1 MPVPGN
7 AAKRHTI
14 AVNGSDVWR
23 TEFPL
28 RFGDFDGL
36 GHLTASAYLALF
48 EETRSAWMTGT
59 LDVAYPTY
67 VVATQHIE
75 YLHEVTPDDGP
86 VTVELALREVRT
98 SSFRVVEHLTTADS
112 LCARSTA
119 TLVMWDMERR
129 RPRPITPDERT
140 VFEAYL
146 AEPTHPMAP

>member
-7 AAKRHTI
+7 AAKRHII

-23 TEFPL
+23 SEFRL

-36 GHLTASAYLALF
+36 GHLTASVYLAFF

-59 LDVAYPTY
+59 LGVAYPTY

-75 YLHEVTPDDGP
+75 YLHEVTPDDGA
-86 VTVELALREVRT
+86 VSVELALREVRT
-98 SSFRVVEHLTTADS
+98 SSFRVVEHLTTAGY

-119 TLVMWDMERR
+119 TLAMWDMERR
-129 RPRPITPDERT
+129 RSRPITPDERA